1 MARFTGSVLSAIPRA
16 SPAGPRSS
24 LVKASLGYRRWRPDS
39 HLPDFENRLPFSTLF
54 RPRCGLSHYYL
65 RVLPGKE
72 GKNSRADPNK
82 LERKKKKPRGC
93 PRRQE
98 GDLLILY
105 FFRSNCA
112 RSLARLPP
120 SPLPPLQI
128 SLINSA
134 PIWGSNTD
142 TGLNV
147 TRPGVAVQ
155 PASN

>member
-82 LERKKKKPRGC
+82 LERKKKSRGC

-112 RSLARLPP
+112 RSLASLPP
-120 SPLPPLQI
+120 PFPLSKLVSSIQLQFGVRI
-128 SLINSA
+128 Q
-134 PIWGSNTD
+134 
-142 TGLNV
+142 
-147 TRPGVAVQ
+147 TRV
-155 PASN
+155 

>member
-1 MARFTGSVLSAIPRA
+1 MRTGGLSVQARDCHSHPAAWPALPARFFLLSPA

-24 LVKASLGYRRWRPDS
+24 LVKASLGYWRWRPDS
-39 HLPDFENRLPFSTLF
+39 HHPDFENRLPFSTLF

-72 GKNSRADPNK
+72 GEKSRADPNK
-82 LERKKKKPRGC
+82 LERKKSKGC

-112 RSLARLPP
+112 RSLSSLF
-120 SPLPPLQI
+120 PLPPLPL
-128 SLINSA
+128 SFPL
-134 PIWGSNTD
+134 
-142 TGLNV
+142 
-147 TRPGVAVQ
+147 
-155 PASN
+155 